1 MQGFTKTVTLE
12 RAVWAGYIK
21 DYDGGTL
28 MEFVLHPKINYAQL
42 AQVCR
47 GVWLR
52 IELNCHRIAH
62 QVCALLQ
69 DQIVHQP
76 V

>member
-1 MQGFTKTVTLE
+1 M
-12 RAVWAGYIK
+12 WAGYIK

-47 GVWLR
+47 GVWL
-52 IELNCHRIAH
+52 
-62 QVCALLQ
+62 
-69 DQIVHQP
+69 
-76 V
+76 